1 MKRKNHDE
9 SDCCL
14 PCAQW
19 FPSDFGLTQ
28 HEVAVLARKLG
39 VEQHLVL
46 PETLAYVAQCKL
58 NRGTMCTSESIVE
71 IWDSIPNTLPQR
83 DKENPDSRIIVIGA
97 NPRKPNCLTRATQ
110 ELPHVSKLLASYVRH
125 CAPNIFFNVLSLR
138 LNADKGPHRDSHN
151 GPEDSFLQVLT
162 TCHSGGNL
170 WLADPSGTSLM
181 QVHGVPVRGTIH
193 DCRKPFIFNS
203 KTRLH
208 ATEPWTG
215 TRRLTLVAWST
226 LTLDRVACE
235 VLSSDLGFP
244 IPPRLEAKPLAQ
256 LSIEASFKQA
266 SAAPNEPSQDPICLP
281 VIDVPS
287 SSSPDTPETT
297 VHIDPTTDPRLLPS
311 HNLEPSQS
319 SSPFTPTLQDD

>member
-14 PCAQW
+14 PRAQW

-28 HEVAVLARKLG
+28 HEVEVLARKLG

-58 NRGTMCTSESIVE
+58 NRGTICTSESIVE

-162 TCHSGGNL
+162 TCQSGGNI

-181 QVHGVPVRGTIH
+181 QVHGVPVRGTIY

-203 KTRLH
+203 KTRLN
-208 ATEPWTG
+208 
-215 TRRLTLVAWST
+215 
-226 LTLDRVACE
+226 
-235 VLSSDLGFP
+235 LGQA
-244 IPPRLEAKPLAQ
+244 LE
-256 LSIEASFKQA
+256 
-266 SAAPNEPSQDPICLP
+266 D
-281 VIDVPS
+281 
-287 SSSPDTPETT
+287 
-297 VHIDPTTDPRLLPS
+297 
-311 HNLEPSQS
+311 
-319 SSPFTPTLQDD
+319 